1 MKALTAALAALTAVL
16 TACAPT
22 PAPRTAVVEVGPVL
36 QFQVEVANTEQTQR
50 AGLAGRTLSEGTGML
65 FPFAE
70 REERQV
76 WMAGMQT
83 AIDAAWIVEDNVL
96 ATTTLDP
103 CTLPDQSQCPRWT
116 SPGDVDALLEVPA
129 GTLAGIEPGTPVT
142 IREEQP

>member
-76 WMAGMQT
+76 DEAHGSILGRVGDSPTSYPEGGTSGGGPRAMLRPCHDAVRCWPWSRRAGR
-83 AIDAAWIVEDNVL
+83 APAW
-96 ATTTLDP
+96 T
-103 CTLPDQSQCPRWT
+103 C
-116 SPGDVDALLEVPA
+116 
-129 GTLAGIEPGTPVT
+129 
-142 IREEQP
+142 